1 MNNLKIIQKFGLFP
15 VIPMRID
22 KTPAVKWSDKDNWAY
37 SEEDYQ
43 GKYPQYAQASAI
55 ITGEASG
62 IMVIDIDNK
71 NGENGIEVFKELLS
85 TLGEETQ
92 GTIKNTLTVKTP
104 NDGLHLYFK
113 YREGLRNT
121 AGLLPGID
129 IRTTGGI
136 IIAPGSK
143 IKKKDGTTG
152 GYKVARG
159 KVINEIP
166 DELFSILKENLKEKG
181 ELSKLTTNHYKKVDE
196 GSRNQN
202 LFSHLCKMVRTIKD
216 EQELFSQAV
225 MYNNTYFEK
234 PLSEDEVRNTVNS
247 VISYI
252 NQDGLKMDDY
262 GIYKTFVKKDE
273 DGNDQYVKKHITD
286 FVITDAQIVRNIDT
300 DEQVIRLIVKN
311 NFGKECVV
319 EGDARTLFNE
329 IKNFRSALGFD
340 YNFLANKVDDLIKLK
355 RWIATNCVSN
365 NEISYLR
372 TGIRDIGGEYAL
384 VTNAGILRKDGSWD
398 TTIHATGKM
407 THNIDFTG
415 IGDITKEEL
424 LELLKRLLY
433 FNEPAIV
440 YNTIGLGIANMLN
453 TFVRKS
459 PKDNLPVLFIQ
470 GESNSGKSKAQ
481 HILRLLFNNTAGA
494 QNFGST
500 SKYAIGY
507 MLENSYL
514 PIFIDEVKP
523 SKDSGYKKN
532 ELGQIIR
539 QVTEEYVNFKGTKD
553 QKLKSY
559 ETNGSL
565 MLFGEDGTDETA
577 AVNRTNTVRFSRSSF
592 TKEGQEAIEFLCQ
605 SSMGEELLRKLSKKL
620 YIYVLNEFAE
630 DGKVEEVYNSIYS
643 EFKEEFDRLL
653 DARIRNTAIYTVM
666 GIGIL
671 DAVANSLG
679 ISLEEDLF
687 IFISEVV
694 ATIVDNLISE
704 VNDGNDTS
712 IAEYE
717 KILLDLDHLAG
728 PVDTAVRLI
737 EGTNYKKIDSGDIAF
752 IIPRCWDKLEYYYK
766 KYKTEKVPLSKNVFT
781 KTLGKSKYYVDYK
794 LVRYVTCEEAV
805 DGSKHCTGT
814 KAYRSYILS
823 DKVLGDLGFTNIL
836 ESSKNLRVIK

>member
-37 SEEDYQ
+37 SEEQYQ

-62 IMVIDIDNK
+62 VMVVDIDNK

-85 TLGEETQ
+85 TLGEEAQ

-113 YREGLRNT
+113 YKEGLRT
-121 AGLLPGID
+121 VAGVLPGID
-129 IRTTGGI
+129 IRSTGGI
-136 IIAPGSK
+136 IISPGSK
-143 IKKKDGTTG
+143 IKKKNGTTG
-152 GYKVARG
+152 EYKVARG
-159 KVINEIP
+159 KIINEIP
-166 DELFSILKENLKEKG
+166 NELFTILKKNLKEKG

-202 LFSHLCKMVRTIKD
+202 LFSHLCKMIRTIKD

-234 PLSEDEVRNTVNS
+234 PLSEEELRNTVNS

-252 NQDGLKMDDY
+252 NQDGLKMDEY

-273 DGNDQYVKKHITD
+273 DGNDQYIKKHITD
-286 FVITDAQIVRNIDT
+286 FVINDAQIVRNIDT
-300 DEQVIRLIVKN
+300 EEQVIRLNVKN
-311 NFGKECVV
+311 NFDKKSII

-329 IKNFRSALGFD
+329 IKNFRSALGID

-355 RWIATNCVSN
+355 KWIVTNCVSN
-365 NEISYLR
+365 DEISYLR

-384 VTNAGILRKDGSWD
+384 VTNTGILRKDGSWD
-398 TTIHATGKM
+398 TTIHATGKA

-415 IGDITKEEL
+415 IGDITREEL
-424 LELLKRLLY
+424 QELLQRLLY

-453 TFVRKS
+453 TFVRRS

-514 PIFIDEVKP
+514 PIFVDEVKP

-577 AVNRTNTVRFSRSSF
+577 AVNRTNTVRYTRSSF

-605 SSMGEELLRKLSKKL
+605 SSRGEELLRKLSKKL
-620 YIYVLNEFAE
+620 YLYVLNEFAE
-630 DGKVEEVYNSIYS
+630 DGKVEEAYNSMYD
-643 EFKEEFDRLL
+643 EFKDEFDRLL
-653 DARIRNTAIYTVM
+653 DARIRNTAIYTA
-666 GIGIL
+666 IGMKIL
-671 DAVANSLG
+671 NAVTNSLEV
-679 ISLEEDLF
+679 SLENDLF
-687 IFISEVV
+687 IFIPEVV

-728 PVDTAVRLI
+728 PVDMTVRLI
-737 EGTNYKKIDSGDIAF
+737 EGTDYKKMGNGEIAF
-752 IIPRCWDKLEYYYK
+752 VIPRCWDKVEYYYK

-781 KTLGKSKYYVDYK
+781 KTLGKSRYYVDYK
-794 LVRYVTCEEAV
+794 PVKYVVYEEAV
-805 DGSKHCTGT
+805 DGSKHLAGS
-814 KAYRSYILS
+814 KGIKSYILS
-823 DKVLGDLGFTNIL
+823 EKELCDLGLTNIL
-836 ESSKNLRVIK
+836 DISTDLRVVK

>member
-15 VIPMRID
+15 IIPMRID
-22 KTPAVKWSDKDNWAY
+22 KTPAVKWSDKDTWAY

-55 ITGEASG
+55 VTGEASG
-62 IMVIDIDNK
+62 VMVVDIDNK
-71 NGENGIEVFKELLS
+71 NGENGIEVFKEILS
-85 TLGEETQ
+85 KLSEEAQ
-92 GTIKNTLTVKTP
+92 DTIKNTLTVKTP

-121 AGLLPGID
+121 AGVLPGID
-129 IRTTGGI
+129 LRTDGGI

-159 KVINEIP
+159 KIINEMP
-166 DELFSILKENLKEKG
+166 NELF
-181 ELSKLTTNHYKKVDE
+181 ELLQSKLKNTTTTNTVTTQYQKVDE

-202 LFSHLCKMVRTIKD
+202 LFSHLCKMVRTIKN
-216 EQELFSQAV
+216 EQELFSQAI
-225 MYNNTYFEK
+225 MYNNTYFSK

-273 DGNDQYVKKHITD
+273 DGNEQYVKKHITD

-300 DEQVIRLIVKN
+300 DEQVIKLSVKN
-311 NFGKECVV
+311 NFDKECVV

-329 IKNFRSALGFD
+329 IKNFRSALGID

-355 RWIATNCVSN
+355 RWIVTNCVSN
-365 NEISYLR
+365 DEISYLR

-398 TTIHATGKM
+398 TTIHATGKA

-415 IGDITKEEL
+415 VEDITKEEL
-424 LELLKRLLY
+424 LELLQRLLY

-514 PIFIDEVKP
+514 PIFVDEVKP

-605 SSMGEELLRKLSKKL
+605 SSRGEELLRKLSKKL
-620 YIYVLNEFAE
+620 YLYVLNEFAE
-630 DGKVEEVYNSIYS
+630 DGKVEEAYNSMYS
-643 EFKEEFDRLL
+643 EFQDEFDRLL
-653 DARIRNTAIYTVM
+653 DARIRNTAIYTAM
-666 GIGIL
+666 GMAML
-671 DAVANSLG
+671 NAVAKSLG
-679 ISLEEDLF
+679 VSLERDLF

-728 PVDTAVRLI
+728 PVDTTVRLI
-737 EGTNYKKIDSGDIAF
+737 EGTDYKKMGNGEIAF
-752 IIPRCWDKLEYYYK
+752 VIPRIWDKLEYYYK
-766 KYKTEKVPLSKNVFT
+766 KYKTEKIPLSKNVFT

-794 LVRYVTCEEAV
+794 PVKYVVYEEAI
-805 DGSKHCTGT
+805 DGSKHLAGS
-814 KAYRSYILS
+814 KAIKSYILLEK
-823 DKVLGDLGFTNIL
+823 DLCDLGLTNIL
-836 ESSKNLRVIK
+836 DISTDLRVIK

>member
-15 VIPMRID
+15 IIPMRID

-55 ITGEASG
+55 VTGEASG
-62 IMVIDIDNK
+62 IMVVDIDNK

-85 TLGEETQ
+85 TLGEEAQ
-92 GTIKNTLTVKTP
+92 KAIKDTLTVKTP

-121 AGLLPGID
+121 AGVLPGID

-159 KVINEIP
+159 KVINEMP
-166 DELFSILKENLKEKG
+166 DELFTILKENLKEKG
-181 ELSKLTTNHYKKVDE
+181 ELSKVEANHYKKVDE

-202 LFSHLCKMVRTIKD
+202 LFSHLCKMVRTIKN

-225 MYNNTYFEK
+225 MYNNTYFSE

-273 DGNDQYVKKHITD
+273 DGNEQYIKKHITD
-286 FVITDAQIVRNIDT
+286 FIINDAQIVRNIDT
-300 DEQVIRLIVKN
+300 EEQVIRLIVKN
-311 NFGKECVV
+311 NFGKECVI

-329 IKNFRSALGFD
+329 IKNFRSALGID

-355 RWIATNCVSN
+355 RWIVTNCVSN
-365 NEISYLR
+365 DEISYLR

-407 THNIDFTG
+407 THNIDFSG

-424 LELLKRLLY
+424 QELLKRLLY

-459 PKDNLPVLFIQ
+459 PKDNLPVLFVQ

-605 SSMGEELLRKLSKKL
+605 SSKGEELLRKLSKKL
-620 YIYVLNEFAE
+620 YLYVLNEFAK

-643 EFKEEFDRLL
+643 EFKSEFDRLL

-671 DAVANSLG
+671 DAVAASSG
-679 ISLEEDLF
+679 ISLEKDLF

-694 ATIVDNLISE
+694 ATIVDNLIEE

-728 PVDTAVRLI
+728 PVDTAVRLV
-737 EGTNYKKIDSGDIAF
+737 EGTDYRRIDNGCIAF

-781 KTLGKSKYYVDYK
+781 KTLGKSKYYVEYK
-794 LVRYVTCEEAV
+794 KVRFSVYEEAV
-805 DGSKHCTGT
+805 DGSKHAVSRTT
-814 KAYRSYILS
+814 MSYVLS
-823 DKVLGDLGFTNIL
+823 EKLLADLGFANIAEPSATL
-836 ESSKNLRVIK
+836 KIVK